1 MDPVDVTTFPETE
14 GAPMRR
20 LTGSPDPDGSEAVV
34 RPAQAVPAADE
45 HCAECG
51 APMASDQRYCVE
63 CGERRGERR
72 FPAAMQPAA
81 TTSAASPPP
90 AEGRRSRMSSSTTL
104 IAGVG
109 TLLLAM
115 GVGVLIGRS
124 DAPKSAAAPTQVI
137 SVAQPGGA
145 TTGAASTPASTPET
159 TPAASEASA
168 KGGSLSSKSSKKGA
182 SGAGSSNKGGGGG
195 KNNAS
200 GTTPKSSST
209 TGGKSG
215 KSYEEKSKNLP
226 NVVSTG

>member
-20 LTGSPDPDGSEAVV
+20 LTGGRPDGADAAVT
-34 RPAQAVPAADE
+34 PPQAVPASDE

-72 FPAAMQPAA
+72 FPAALQPSAAAAPAA
-81 TTSAASPPP
+81 TPASGD
-90 AEGRRSRMSSSTTL
+90 GRRSRMSSSTTL

-124 DAPKSAAAPTQVI
+124 GNGSSGRSGAGVQVLTVGSAT
-137 SVAQPGGA
+137 GTA
-145 TTGAASTPASTPET
+145 TTGTTGTGTTAATGAARSSTA
-159 TPAASEASA
+159 
-168 KGGSLSSKSSKKGA
+168 KGA
-182 SGAGSSNKGGGGG
+182 SSKAAIK
-195 KNNAS
+195 AP
-200 GTTPKSSST
+200 PKSSLPPPTVTVGSK
-209 TGGKSG
+209 GSG
-215 KSYEEKSKNLP
+215 KGYKNGHF
-226 NVVSTG
+226 TGEFFPSGE